1 MGKSRVHK
9 RTSRKGGG
17 SGRGLAASMLDK
29 PIFHR
34 LSEAE
39 KLKVLELARIVEPD
53 LFMKG
58 GGMSKKKKGYAKGG
72 AGFAKPH
79 NYFAGG
85 SVTNN
90 LKSK

>member
-1 MGKSRVHK
+1 MPMVGGKK
-9 RTSRKGGG
+9 YPYTKEGKE
-17 SGRGLAASMLDK
+17 AAAK
-29 PIFHR
+29 
-34 LSEAE
+34 
-39 KLKVLELARIVEPD
+39 AR
-53 LFMKG
+53 
-58 GGMSKKKKGYAKGG
+58 KGYAKGG

>member
-1 MGKSRVHK
+1 MRKSKGMR
-9 RTSRKGGG
+9 RMAKGGMKMMRASKG
-17 SGRGLAASMLDK
+17 GTKMMKARGGRMASKGGTKMMG
-29 PIFHR
+29 
-34 LSEAE
+34 A
-39 KLKVLELARIVEPD
+39 
-53 LFMKG
+53 MKG
-58 GGMSKKKKGYAKGG
+58 KMATKGYAKGG